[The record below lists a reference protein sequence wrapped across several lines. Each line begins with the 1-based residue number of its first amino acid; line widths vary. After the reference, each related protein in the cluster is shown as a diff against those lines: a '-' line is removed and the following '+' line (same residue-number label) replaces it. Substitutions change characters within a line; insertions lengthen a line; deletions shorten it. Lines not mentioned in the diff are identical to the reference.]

1 MSEEKEREF
10 KLSCPLPP
18 GSHPH
23 VLMAHGGGGKLM
35 GDLIEQ
41 LFLPAFENEYLEER
55 HDGAVVE
62 CGGRRIAFSTDSYV
76 VNPLFFPGGDI
87 GSLAVF
93 GTVNDLA
100 MCGARPLY
108 LSCGLILEE
117 GLAMETLSRIVRS
130 MREAAREAGVRL
142 VTGDTKVVD
151 RGKGDGLFIN
161 TAGIGLV
168 ESTTPVAPGSIR
180 PGDAVLVSGDIGR
193 HGMAVMAVREGLE
206 FESAIESDS
215 GCVAHMVLDLLGAGI
230 QVHCLRDL
238 TRGGLASALVEIA
251 EAAHR
256 PIEIDEAAVPVI
268 DQVRGACEILGLD
281 PHYVAN
287 EGRFIAF
294 VPPDQAEAALR
305 IMKSHPHGGQANR
318 IGEVGQSESATVT
331 ARSPL
336 GTRRVIDR
344 LSGEQLPRI
353 C

>member
-10 KLSCPLPP
+10 NFGCPLPL

-35 GDLIEQ
+35 ADLIEQ

-130 MREAAREAGVRL
+130 MREAACEAGVRL

-151 RGKGDGLFIN
+151 RGKGDGLFVN

-193 HGMAVMAVREGLE
+193 
-206 FESAIESDS
+206 
-215 GCVAHMVLDLLGAGI
+215 
-230 QVHCLRDL
+230 
-238 TRGGLASALVEIA
+238 
-251 EAAHR
+251 
-256 PIEIDEAAVPVI
+256 
-268 DQVRGACEILGLD
+268 
-281 PHYVAN
+281 
-287 EGRFIAF
+287 AF
-294 VPPDQAEAALR
+294 VPPDQVEAALR
-305 IMKSHPHGGQANR
+305 IMKSHPHGGGANR
-318 IGEVGQSESATVT
+318 IGEVGRSESGIVT

-336 GTRRVIDR
+336 GTRRIIDR

>member
-1 MSEEKEREF
+1 MSEF
-10 KLSCPLPP
+10 NLSCPLPLN
-18 GSHPH
+18 SHPR
-23 VLMAHGGGGKLM
+23 VLLGHGGGGKLM
-35 GDLIEQ
+35 ADLIEQ
-41 LFLPAFENEYLEER
+41 LLMPAFENEYLEAH

-62 CGGRRIAFSTDSYV
+62 CGDCRIAFSTDSYV

-117 GLAMETLSRIVRS
+117 GLAMETLARIVHS
-130 MREAAREAGVRL
+130 MRQAASEARVQL

-161 TAGIGLV
+161 TTGIGLV
-168 ESTTPVAPGSIR
+168 ESATPICPGSIC
-180 PGDAVLVSGDIGR
+180 PGDAILVSGDIGR
-193 HGMAVMAVREGLE
+193 HGMAIMAVREGLE
-206 FESAIESDS
+206 FESPIESDS
-215 GCVAHMVLDLLGAGI
+215 SCVADMVLNLLEAGI
-230 QVHCLRDL
+230 HVHCLRDL

-251 EAAHR
+251 EAAQQ
-256 PIEIDEAAVPVI
+256 PIEIDETSVPVS
-268 DQVRGACEILGLD
+268 DHVRGACEILGLD

-294 VPPDQAEAALR
+294 VPPDQVDAALQIVR
-305 IMKSHPHGGQANR
+305 SHPHGAQSSR
-318 IGEVGQSESATVT
+318 IGEVGESKSGIVT

-336 GTRRVIDR
+336 GTRRVINR